1 MSVAEDFAFDRF
13 LKLKVTEIFDQSKK
27 SCAKKFLEARGVRV
41 VQLCLDRLVFKLV
54 IQHTRLQHSE
64 LHVCHTLKSKVYF
77 FEGYHG
83 RSCCRCLD
91 FVGEIDSTPG
101 QCACPKKCGTRDHV
115 LEV

>member
-1 MSVAEDFAFDRF
+1 MRSECCGGFCVRPFFKIKSNGNFRP
-13 LKLKVTEIFDQSKK
+13 IKK

-41 VQLCLDRLVFKLV
+41 VQLCLVFKLV

-77 FEGYHG
+77 LKDTMAAVAAGV
-83 RSCCRCLD
+83 

-101 QCACPKKCGTRDHV
+101 QCACPKKCGTRDYV